1 MNRSRQVDLDNA
13 ADGMVL
19 AAQVV
24 DGQGNVLLA
33 NGTVLAAPLLNAL
46 RRRGIDSVRVVDD
59 SVTGEQL
66 AAERARIRARLD
78 ELFRKPHAGAAN
90 ALLREQL
97 AAWRLEALE

>member
-1 MNRSRQVDLDNA
+1 MNRSRQVDLDDA

-19 AAQVV
+19 AAEVV

-33 NGTVLAAPLLNAL
+33 SGTVLAAPVLNAL
-46 RRRGIDSVRVVDD
+46 RRRGIDGVRIVDD
-59 SVTGEQL
+59 SVTEEQL
-66 AAERARIRARLD
+66 AAERERITARLAQ
-78 ELFRKPHAGAAN
+78 LFRKPHAGAAN